1 VGIGMK
7 RYAGIL
13 FDFDFTL
20 VDSSEGVYVCINHA
34 LSEMGFPPVGKN
46 RTDKLIG
53 LSLVDTFWELTGIA
67 EDTQAERFARLFL
80 EKADVVMVD
89 KTIMLPGVTKAIP
102 RLAEQGY
109 RMGIVSTK
117 RHYPIK
123 SILERDN
130 MGGYFSVIVGGD
142 EVRMPKP
149 DPEGSRM
156 ALSSMGLAP
165 DAVLYV
171 GDSRTDA
178 LTARN
183 AGLDFAAVMT
193 GVTDREAFAGAVGI
207 FEDLAELAGMLR

>member
-1 VGIGMK
+1 MGIGMK

-20 VDSSEGVYVCINHA
+20 VDSSAGVYVCINHA
-34 LSEMGFPPVGKN
+34 IAAMGFPTVEKS

-53 LSLVDTFWELTGIA
+53 LSLAETLRELTGIE
-67 EDTQAERFARLFL
+67 EDAQAERFARLFL

-89 KTIMLPGVTKAIP
+89 KTVMLPGVRKAVP

-142 EVRMPKP
+142 EVRVPKP
-149 DPEGSRM
+149 DPEGPRM
-156 ALSSMGLAP
+156 ALSSMELTP

-193 GVTDREAFAGAVGI
+193 GVTDREAFTGAVGI
-207 FEDLAELAGMLR
+207 FEDLEALAGVLI